1 MISIVARGIAS
12 LAGRMATRNPQLGK
26 NIFNLLRK
34 KPKGI
39 TVYRGD
45 IVRDGYALPKSEIAK
60 MYDSSK
66 AVFTPSGEFSN
77 PELRKLAMG
86 RWFAK
91 DPKLAMGF
99 AGKSRFLSMFKNP
112 KDILSWGGG
121 YEPGLVKKLTLSA
134 KEAKLSNRL
143 MNKLHNTKDLKYA
156 HVVSK
161 EALKRAETD
170 HLRTMIANFYRMIG
184 KKNGGLAQILNV

>member
-1 MISIVARGIAS
+1 MIPLVARGIAS

-26 NIFNLLRK
+26 NIFSLLRK

-45 IVRDGYALPKSEIAK
+45 IVRNKYSLPKSEIGK
-60 MYDSSK
+60 MYNPTGTFD
-66 AVFTPSGEFSN
+66 FSN
-77 PELRKLAMG
+77 PHLRKLAMG

-91 DPKLAMGF
+91 DPNMAMGF
-99 AGKSRFLSMFKNP
+99 AGRSRFLSMFKNP
-112 KDILSWGGG
+112 KEVLSWGGG
-121 YEPGLVKKLTLSA
+121 YEPGIVKKLTLSA

-143 MNKLHNTKDLKYA
+143 MNKLHNTKDLNYA

-170 HLRTMIANFYRMIG
+170 HLRTFIANFYRMIG
-184 KKNGGLAQILNV
+184 KKKGGLAQIMNV

>member
-1 MISIVARGIAS
+1 MISLVARGIAS

-26 NIFNLLRK
+26 NILSLLRK

-45 IVRDGYALPKSEIAK
+45 IVRNKYALSKSEIGK
-60 MYDSSK
+60 MYNPTGTGLTD
-66 AVFTPSGEFSN
+66 FSN
-77 PELRKLAMG
+77 PNLRKLAMG

-91 DPKLAMGF
+91 DPKTAMGF

-112 KDILSWGGG
+112 KDVLSWGGG
-121 YEPGLVKKLTLSA
+121 YQPGLVKKLTLSA

-143 MNKLHNTKDLKYA
+143 MNKLHNTKDLNYA

-170 HLRTMIANFYRMIG
+170 KLRTFIANFYRMIG
-184 KKNGGLAQILNV
+184 KKKGGLAQVLNV

>member
-1 MISIVARGIAS
+1 MIALVGRGIAS
-12 LAGRMATRNPQLGK
+12 LAGRMMARNPRLGK
-26 NIFNLLRK
+26 KIFDLIK

-45 IVRDGYALPKSEIAK
+45 HVRKSWSLPKSELAK
-60 MYDSSK
+60 MYDSK
-66 AVFTPSGEFSN
+66 TVFTPSGEFSN
-77 PELRKLAMG
+77 PHLRKLAMG

-91 DPKLAMGF
+91 DPKTAMGF
-99 AGKSRFLSMFKNP
+99 AGKSRFLPLSGNL
-112 KDILSWGGG
+112 KDVLSWGGG
-121 YEPGLVKKLTLSA
+121 YEKGLVKKLTLSA

-143 MNKLHNTKDLKYA
+143 MNKIHNTKGLNYA

-170 HLRTMIANFYRMIG
+170 HLRTFIANFYRMIG
-184 KKNGGLAQILNV
+184 KKKGGLAQILNV

>member
-1 MISIVARGIAS
+1 MIGIAS
-12 LAGRMATRNPQLGK
+12 LAGRMLARNPQLGRK
-26 NIFNLLRK
+26 IFDLFK

-45 IVRDGYALPKSEIAK
+45 DVRKSWSLSKADMGK
-60 MYDSSK
+60 MYDSK
-66 AVFTPSGEFSN
+66 TVFTPSGEFSN
-77 PELRKLAMG
+77 PHLRKLAMG

-91 DPKLAMGF
+91 DPKTAMGF
-99 AGKSRFLSMFKNP
+99 AGRSRFLSMFKNP
-112 KDILSWGGG
+112 KDVLSWGGG
-121 YEPGLVKKLTLSA
+121 YEPGIVKKLTLSA

-143 MNKLHNTKDLKYA
+143 MNKLHNTKGLNYA

-170 HLRTMIANFYRMIG
+170 KLRTFIANFYRMIG
-184 KKNGGLAQILNV
+184 KKKGGLAQILNV

>member
-1 MISIVARGIAS
+1 M
-12 LAGRMATRNPQLGK
+12 
-26 NIFNLLRK
+26 
-34 KPKGI
+34 
-39 TVYRGD
+39 
-45 IVRDGYALPKSEIAK
+45 
-60 MYDSSK
+60 
-66 AVFTPSGEFSN
+66 
-77 PELRKLAMG
+77 
-86 RWFAK
+86 
-91 DPKLAMGF
+91 AMGF

>member
-1 MISIVARGIAS
+1 MLSVARGIAS
-12 LAGRMATRNPQLGK
+12 LASRMATRNPQLGK
-26 NIFNLLRK
+26 NIFSLLRK

-45 IVRDGYALPKSEIAK
+45 IVRDKYALPKSEIAK
-60 MYDSSK
+60 MYTENQSRI
-66 AVFTPSGEFSN
+66 FPFSN
-77 PELRKLAMG
+77 PKLRELAMG

-91 DPKLAMGF
+91 DPKTAMGF
-99 AGKSRFLSMFKNP
+99 AGRSRFLSMFKNP
-112 KDILSWGGG
+112 KDVLSWGGG
-121 YEPGLVKKLTLSA
+121 YEPGIVKKLTLSA

-143 MNKLHNTKDLKYA
+143 MNKLHNTKGLNYA

-170 HLRTMIANFYRMIG
+170 KLRTFIANFYRMIG
-184 KKNGGLAQILNV
+184 KKKGGLAQILNV

>member
-1 MISIVARGIAS
+1 MLSVARGIAS
-12 LAGRMATRNPQLGK
+12 LASRMATRNPQLGK
-26 NIFNLLRK
+26 NIFSLLRK

-45 IVRDGYALPKSEIAK
+45 NVRKSWSLPKSEIAK
-60 MYDSSK
+60 MYDSK
-66 AVFTPSGEFSN
+66 TVFTPSGEFSN
-77 PELRKLAMG
+77 PNLRKLAMG
-86 RWFAK
+86 RWFAS

-112 KDILSWGGG
+112 KDVLSWGGG
-121 YEPGLVKKLTLSA
+121 YEPGIVKKLTLSA

-143 MNKLHNTKDLKYA
+143 MNKLHNTKGLNYA

-170 HLRTMIANFYRMIG
+170 KLRTFIANFYRMIG
-184 KKNGGLAQILNV
+184 KKKGGLAQVLNV

>member
-1 MISIVARGIAS
+1 MISLVARGIAS

-26 NIFNLLRK
+26 NIFSLLRK

-45 IVRDGYALPKSEIAK
+45 NVRKSWSLPKSEIAK
-60 MYDSSK
+60 MYDSK
-66 AVFTPSGEFSN
+66 TVFTPSGEFSN
-77 PELRKLAMG
+77 PNLRKLAMG
-86 RWFAK
+86 RWFAS

-112 KDILSWGGG
+112 KDVLSWGGG
-121 YEPGLVKKLTLSA
+121 YEPGIVKKLTLSA

-143 MNKLHNTKDLKYA
+143 MNKLHNTKDLNYA

-170 HLRTMIANFYRMIG
+170 KLRTFIANFYRMIG
-184 KKNGGLAQILNV
+184 KKKGGLAQILNV

>member
-1 MISIVARGIAS
+1 MISLVARGIAS

-45 IVRDGYALPKSEIAK
+45 IARDRFSLPKSEIAK
-60 MYDSSK
+60 MYTENQSR
-66 AVFTPSGEFSN
+66 VFPFSN
-77 PELRKLAMG
+77 PKLRELAMG
-86 RWFAK
+86 RWFAS
-91 DPKLAMGF
+91 DPKRAMEF
-99 AGKSRFLSMFKNP
+99 AGKPRFMSMFKNP